1 MSTSLSA
8 ASTHAPPAARDW
20 LRRYGPERPHAAAR
34 LVCFPHAGGGASFY
48 RRWAALLPDTYDHLA
63 VQYPGRE
70 DRIGEECVGE
80 MPPLADRIAEVLM
93 PLADRPL
100 ILFGHSMGAS
110 IAYEV
115 ARRLQEHGRTPHH
128 LVASSRLSPSR
139 ERPGTVH
146 LLDDEAFLRELAA
159 FGGISQEVLRH
170 RELRDLVLRP
180 MRSDYRLVE
189 TYQPTATPA
198 LECPVTA
205 VRGDQDHSHPAGDLR
220 AWAEV
225 AGGGF
230 RLVTLPGDH
239 FYLASRAR
247 ELIELLLP
255 RFAPRP
261 VPGGALPVP

>member
-1 MSTSLSA
+1 MSA
-8 ASTHAPPAARDW
+8 APSPVSAPAPPAFRDW
-20 LRRYGPERPHAAAR
+20 LRRYGEERPRAAAR

-48 RRWAALLPDTYDHLA
+48 RRWAALLPATYDHLT

-70 DRIGEECVGE
+70 DRIGEECIGE
-80 MPPLADRIAEVLM
+80 MHPLADRIAEVLL
-93 PLADRPL
+93 PLTDRPL

-115 ARRLQEHGRTPHH
+115 ARRLQEHGHTPRH
-128 LVASSRLSPSR
+128 VVVSSRMSPTR

-146 LLDDEAFLRELAA
+146 LLDDEEFLRELAS
-159 FGGISQEVLRH
+159 FGGISQEVLHH

-189 TYQPTATPA
+189 TYQPTGTPA

-205 VRGDQDHSHPAGDLR
+205 VRGDLDHAHPEDEIR
-220 AWAEV
+220 AWDEV
-225 AGGGF
+225 AGDGF
-230 RLVTLPGDH
+230 ELLTLPGDH
-239 FYLASRAR
+239 FYLASRAP

-255 RFAPRP
+255 RFAGLP
-261 VPGGALPVP
+261 VPGGAPAP

>member
-1 MSTSLSA
+1 MSAPLSPAPSTS
-8 ASTHAPPAARDW
+8 RDW

-48 RRWAALLPDTYDHLA
+48 RRWAALLPEGYDHLT

-80 MPPLADRIAEVLM
+80 LHPLADRIAEVLL
-93 PLADRPL
+93 PLTDRPL

-115 ARRLQEHGRTPHH
+115 ARRLQEHGRAPHH
-128 LVASSRLSPSR
+128 LVASSRMSPTL

-146 LLDDEAFLRELAA
+146 LLGDEEFLQELAA
-159 FGGISQEVLRH
+159 FGGISQEVLHH
-170 RELRDLVLRP
+170 RELRDLFLRP
-180 MRSDYRLVE
+180 MRSDYRLIE
-189 TYQPTATPA
+189 TYQPRGTPA

-205 VRGDQDHSHPAGDLR
+205 VRGDLDHAHPEEEIR
-220 AWAEV
+220 AWADV
-225 AGGGF
+225 AGGDF
-230 RLVTLPGDH
+230 RLLTLPGDH
-239 FYLASRAR
+239 FFLAPRAQ

-255 RFAPRP
+255 RFAAP
-261 VPGGALPVP
+261 PGSGALPPLEPRT